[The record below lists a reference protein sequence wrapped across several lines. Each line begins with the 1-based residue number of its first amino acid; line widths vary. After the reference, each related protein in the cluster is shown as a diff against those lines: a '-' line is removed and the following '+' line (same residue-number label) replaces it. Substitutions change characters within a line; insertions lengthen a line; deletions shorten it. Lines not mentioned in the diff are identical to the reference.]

1 MVITTLVLGADFTT
15 AHWWVWLIVGLVA
28 GFLATRFVKIPFP
41 HFGIIGIIV
50 VGLVGAF
57 LAGLVINL
65 LLPNT
70 TLGFFATIVAAFLG
84 AVVLLA
90 IMHFGAGLVGRS
102 KTSS

>member
-1 MVITTLVLGADFTT
+1 LLLILAPERTRLVS
-15 AHWWVWLIVGLVA
+15 WVEAFEL
-28 GFLATRFVKIPFP
+28 
-41 HFGIIGIIV
+41 GIIV

-102 KTSS
+102 RTSS

>member
-1 MVITTLVLGADFTT
+1 LLLILAPERTRLVS
-15 AHWWVWLIVGLVA
+15 WVEAFEL
-28 GFLATRFVKIPFP
+28 
-41 HFGIIGIIV
+41 GIIV